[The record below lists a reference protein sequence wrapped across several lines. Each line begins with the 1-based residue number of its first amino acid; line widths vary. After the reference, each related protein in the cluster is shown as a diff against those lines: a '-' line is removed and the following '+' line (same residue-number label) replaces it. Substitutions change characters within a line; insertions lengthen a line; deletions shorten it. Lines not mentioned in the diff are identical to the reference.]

1 MDDRLLDGNRIGRIT
16 PDGKV
21 AECAT
26 PEPRRFAYQYR
37 RWPGPDIWFTKQHKF
52 GRITPQS
59 AITEFEIPTPNS
71 GPIGLIAGS
80 DRRPPRPADQ

>member
-21 AECAT
+21 AE
-26 PEPRRFAYQYR
+26 FAIPSPDGSPINIAP
-37 RWPGPDIWFTKQHKF
+37 WPGPDIWFTKQHKF